1 MPLQVLVTIM
11 ASVGAQSAYATD
23 IIAVQRVYYNEVWSF
38 ACMLPS
44 AAIAWSVADAHIFQD
59 QWMLFMS
66 TQLIGFSIGGLGHR
80 FLVAPASMS
89 KPTGI

>member
-1 MPLQVLVTIM
+1 M
-11 ASVGAQSAYATD
+11 ASVGAESAYATG

-38 ACMLPS
+38 ACTISS
-44 AAIAWSVADAHIFQD
+44 AAIGWSMADAAIFQD

-89 KPTGI
+89 KPSRIFP